1 VTDRVAGDRIE
12 LRGLR
17 VVGRCG
23 VLPEEIERGQP
34 LEVDLDVVTDMAAAG
49 VSDDLSDTV
58 DYGAICAAVERAI
71 TDGHVQLLEFLAGKL
86 ADAVLAVDGR
96 ISAVEVTVRKLRPP
110 VPQHLATSGVRVT
123 RLRP

>member
-1 VTDRVAGDRIE
+1 MSDRVAGDRIE

-49 VSDDLSDTV
+49 VSDDLADTV

-71 TDGHVQLLEFLAGKL
+71 TDGHVQLLEFLAGKV

-96 ISAVEVTVRKLRPP
+96 ISAVEVAVRKLRPP

>member
-1 VTDRVAGDRIE
+1 VSDRVAGDRIE

-49 VSDDLSDTV
+49 VSDDLADTV

-96 ISAVEVTVRKLRPP
+96 ISAVEVAVRKLRPP